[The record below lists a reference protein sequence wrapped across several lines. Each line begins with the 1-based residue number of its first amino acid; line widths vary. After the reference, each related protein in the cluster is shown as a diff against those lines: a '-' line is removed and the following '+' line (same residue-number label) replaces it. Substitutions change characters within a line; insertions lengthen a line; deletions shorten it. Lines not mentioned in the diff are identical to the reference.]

1 MHGFHRFGPVGWG
14 VVILCGLATAPVA
27 PTLLGGAIGYAVIF
41 RRPIAAALWPRRTK
55 SDQG

>member
-1 MHGFHRFGPVGWG
+1 MHGIHRFGPVAWG

-41 RRPIAAALWPRRTK
+41 RRQLAAAFAAQRT
-55 SDQG
+55 

>member
-27 PTLLGGAIGYAVIF
+27 PTLLGGAIGYVVIF
-41 RRPIAAALWPRRTK
+41 RRRILVGISAQRHR
-55 SDQG
+55 